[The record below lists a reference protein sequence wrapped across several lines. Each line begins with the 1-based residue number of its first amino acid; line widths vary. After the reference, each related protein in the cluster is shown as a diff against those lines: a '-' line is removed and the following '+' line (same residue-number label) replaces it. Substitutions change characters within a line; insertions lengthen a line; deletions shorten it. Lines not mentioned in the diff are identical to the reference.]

1 MNVYDQA
8 HALARNLRQH
18 PDVIAL
24 REAKAKVDAD
34 PQAKSMLDNFVQKS
48 MQLQMQQLSGTPA
61 SQEEKERLEKL
72 SEIVFLH
79 AEIRAFHEQS
89 LRVERLLQDI
99 YGIITKAVQ
108 PETE

>member
-18 PDVIAL
+18 QEITAL
-24 REAKAKVDAD
+24 HAAKAKVDAD

-48 MQLQMQQLSGTPA
+48 MQIQMQELSGTPA
-61 SQEEKERLEKL
+61 NEEEKEQLEKL

-79 AEIRAFHEQS
+79 ADIRAYHEQS
-89 LRVERLLQDI
+89 LRVERLLQDL
-99 YGIITKAVQ
+99 YGIIARAVQ
-108 PETE
+108 LEVE

>member
-24 REAKAKVDAD
+24 RDAKAKVDAD

-61 SQEEKERLEKL
+61 SQEEKEQLEKL

-79 AEIRAFHEQS
+79 ADIRAFHEQS

>member
-48 MQLQMQQLSGTPA
+48 MQLQMQQLSGSPA
-61 SQEEKERLEKL
+61 SEEEKEQLEKL

-79 AEIRAFHEQS
+79 ADIRAFHEQS

>member
-24 REAKAKVDAD
+24 QAAEAKVAAD
-34 PQAKSMLDNFVQKS
+34 PQAKSMLDNLVEKN
-48 MQLQMQQLSGTPA
+48 MQLQMQQLSGTPV
-61 SQEEKERLEKL
+61 SEEEKEQLKKL

-79 AEIRAFHEQS
+79 ADIRAYHEQS

>member
-18 PDVIAL
+18 PEVIAL
-24 REAKAKVDAD
+24 RDAKAKVDAD

-61 SQEEKERLEKL
+61 SQEEKEQLEKL

-79 AEIRAFHEQS
+79 ADIRAFHERS

-99 YGIITKAVQ
+99 YSIITSAVQ

>member
-18 PDVIAL
+18 PDVAGL
-24 REAKAKVDAD
+24 MAAKAKIDAD
-34 PQAKSMLDNFVQKS
+34 PSAKEMFDNFVENS
-48 MQLQMQQLSGTPA
+48 MRIQMQEMAGTPVDE
-61 SQEEKERLEKL
+61 EEKEKLEKL

-79 AEIRAFHEQS
+79 ADIRAYHEQS
-89 LRVERLLQDI
+89 MRVDRLLHDL
-99 YGIITKAVQ
+99 YGILVRAIQ